1 MTMELVDLAAA
12 KALASAAVLLFMT
25 VLVMAAAKR
34 ISTCILFFSAQCAVM
49 TALIL
54 AMAYVHHSAEAYVIA
69 AMVLVVKVL
78 AIPYALSRI
87 VKSLQ
92 APREVTASTSSAQSV
107 FIASGLI
114 MLSFFA
120 IAPYAR
126 ELRVDEN
133 MLAAAVALVLTGA
146 FLMVSRKKALM
157 QVIGLLV
164 LENGIFLAALTTT
177 FGMPLIIEIG
187 IFFDLL
193 MGVFLMGL
201 FVFRI
206 RDTFEHLDVSK
217 LRKLRG

>member
-1 MTMELVDLAAA
+1 MGLVEVAAA
-12 KALASAAVLLFMT
+12 KALASSAVLLFIT
-25 VLVMAAAKR
+25 VLLMAAAKR
-34 ISTCILFFSAQCAVM
+34 ISTCIVLFSAQCAII
-49 TALIL
+49 TAQIV
-54 AMAYVHHSAEAYVIA
+54 AMAYLHRSPESYAVA
-69 AMVLVVKVL
+69 ALVLTIKVV

-87 VKSLQ
+87 IQNLQ
-92 APREVTASTSSAQSV
+92 APRDVTASTTSAQSV

-114 MLSFFA
+114 LLSFFA

-126 ELRVDEN
+126 VLRVDED

-157 QVIGLLV
+157 QVVGLLV

-206 RDTFEHLDVSK
+206 RDTFDHLDVSK
-217 LRKLRG
+217 LRRLRG

>member
-1 MTMELVDLAAA
+1 MGLVEFAAT
-12 KALASAAVLLFMT
+12 KALASSAVLLFMT
-25 VLVMAAAKR
+25 VLAIAAGKR
-34 ISTCILFFSAQCAVM
+34 ISTCILLFSAQCAVI
-49 TALIL
+49 TAQIL
-54 AMAYVHHSAEAYVIA
+54 AMAYVHGSPEAYVVA
-69 AMVLVVKVL
+69 FLVLSVKVV
-78 AIPYALSRI
+78 AIPYALARI
-87 VKSLQ
+87 VENLQ
-92 APREVTASTSSAQSV
+92 APKDVAASTTSAQSV
-107 FIASGLI
+107 FIASALI
-114 MLSFFA
+114 LLSFFA
-120 IAPYAR
+120 IGPYAR
-126 ELRVDEN
+126 VLRVDED
-133 MLAAAVALVLTGA
+133 MLAAAVALVLTGF

-157 QVIGLLV
+157 QVVGLLV